1 VLIRSSMPIPFER
14 LVRLD
19 FGSHPDTKPELSL
32 ICEIQGQYSNVIMVD
47 ADENVVL
54 AARQVGRAM
63 LCPNIVGHVALSF
76 RVRRVG
82 SVRLEDARLSVST
95 D

>member
-63 LCPNIVGHVALSF
+63 LCTLVPGPT
-76 RVRRVG
+76 G
-82 SVRLEDARLSVST
+82 RLGPTRGCAFECLDRLTFAAVE
-95 D
+95 